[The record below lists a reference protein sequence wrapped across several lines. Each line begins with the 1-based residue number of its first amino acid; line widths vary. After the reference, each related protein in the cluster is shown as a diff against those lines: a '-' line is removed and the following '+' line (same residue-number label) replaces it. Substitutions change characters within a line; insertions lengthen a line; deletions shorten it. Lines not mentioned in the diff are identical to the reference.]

1 MIHAGMNGSKLC
13 HPIPPPPPH
22 PHPPKYQNKTKQNQK
37 TPKKFKT
44 DESLRRGPKKI
55 QDN

>member
-13 HPIPPPPPH
+13 HPIPPPK
-22 PHPPKYQNKTKQNQK
+22 PPKNQNKTKQK

-44 DESLRRGPKKI
+44 DESLRRGPKTI
-55 QDN
+55 QDNSP

>member
-1 MIHAGMNGSKLC
+1 MPVWMVVNFATLSHL
-13 HPIPPPPPH
+13 
-22 PHPPKYQNKTKQNQK
+22 PPKYQNKTKQNQK